1 MPDAKHDDSAA
12 ERGAPVRSQAAA
24 EEVRVPGAPV
34 TPQAGR
40 RKRIILI
47 AGAIAAVVLISVAV
61 AVLTTSCGGAGS
73 PALTQA
79 QLDDLAGSAGRV
91 LDEQAPASYSE
102 NLAVTAETTAATH
115 AISHAGSSPLKWSKG
130 QEFELAALCMG
141 RGRVTVQWQAP
152 GGVTGKL
159 PVVCS
164 ESGMIARTRFTPRA
178 DGWLIEFTLMPD
190 DEAVGRSGIAVNI
203 VEFH

>member
-1 MPDAKHDDSAA
+1 MYSKN
-12 ERGAPVRSQAAA
+12 
-24 EEVRVPGAPV
+24 V
-34 TPQAGR
+34 TV
-40 RKRIILI
+40 
-47 AGAIAAVVLISVAV
+47 AIAAVVLISVAV

-79 QLDDLAGSAGRV
+79 QLDDLADSAGRV
-91 LDEQAPASYSE
+91 LEEQAPVSVRE
-102 NLAVTAETTAATH
+102 NLAMTSETTAATH
-115 AISHAGSSPLKWSKG
+115 GISHDGSSPLKWSNG

-141 RGRVTVQWQAP
+141 RGKVTVQWQAP

-164 ESGMIARTRFTPRA
+164 ESGKIARTRFTPRA
-178 DGWLIEFTLMPD
+178 DGRLIEFTLIPD
-190 DEAVGRSGIAVNI
+190 DEAVGSSGIAVGI